1 MQYGRQLSDDF
12 LAFVRGL
19 GPEYNGVLEEWLS
32 GNTSSMTD
40 LQSSVKDGAKTAVLC
55 YEGEYKRLP
64 SESERITKENVR
76 RTMEAINPMA
86 DGFKETGATS
96 GMELL
101 TSTQKAI
108 GANLPGLEQYTET
121 AGTDVGYQFSAGTA
135 TGIRNGED
143 LVVSAAE
150 DVAKAAVRAS
160 RRALQ
165 INSPSRIG
173 EKDVGYWW
181 PAGVAE
187 GIEKGTG
194 LVVDAARTQAFD
206 LAHASKEFLSSA
218 RDATMPTIPAPAY
231 YQDAGQA
238 PTLLGNAQLQA
249 TLEIPVYLDGREI
262 ARSTAHYMGEQM
274 EFEVM

>member
-1 MQYGRQLSDDF
+1 
-12 LAFVRGL
+12 
-19 GPEYNGVLEEWLS
+19 
-32 GNTSSMTD
+32 MTD